1 MEIKCS
7 YISLTNHEQVE
18 WWNKVGRKLAKAHL
32 VDKMVETATGKTVGL
47 IVHLT
52 GLLSKFVEYKLGSFH
67 KDSVAVRFEIE

>member
-47 IVHLT
+47 VVHIT
-52 GLLSKFVEYKLGSFH
+52 GLLSKFVEYKLTSFH
-67 KDSVAVRFEIE
+67 KNPVEMRFDVK